1 MGMLR
6 RRYGDEMEIPA
17 EENWFQNL
25 QKELREFYFDD
36 AASAYSRKYLRH
48 NRDHEYMNA
57 EDQEL
62 IRQIVRKRVSYS
74 GSYPPDP
81 DPGPDEEDL

>member
-1 MGMLR
+1 MGVLR

-17 EENWFQNL
+17 EKNWFQNL

-36 AASAYSRKYLRH
+36 AASASRYAKY
-48 NRDHEYMNA
+48 NVYMNA